1 MDFKDFQTG
10 INDEN
15 RRLDKVLRNFLDTS
29 HLSEI
34 YKLIRKGLIKVNK
47 KKSSPDYRIVSGDVI
62 SIAAFLFS
70 DQRDSKPSPTTA
82 NLPLLQI
89 EFENPH
95 ILIINKPYDI
105 NVHGDDNSLDKAV
118 TAYYNSKYENDSLS
132 FAPGPLHRL
141 DRKTTGLLAFSLSL
155 EGARWFTENIQNHSI
170 SKKYYALVQGTVKT
184 QEEYKDFIT
193 YNENKTGFATVKAS
207 SKSTDENDKEAVS
220 VVTPL
225 AFGHYKNEPVT
236 FLKVEIKTGRKHQI
250 RSQCALHN
258 HPLLGDTAYGG
269 IKITESRDFYLQAYE
284 LNIPQN
290 PVGLPPLVKI
300 NLENDFMN
308 VLKDCGIKNIA
319 V

>member
-47 KKSSPDYRIVSGDVI
+47 KKSSPEYRIVSGDVI

-70 DQRDSKPSPTTA
+70 QLEDSRLPAATA
-82 NLPLLQI
+82 GLPPLKI

-95 ILIINKPYDI
+95 ILIVNKPYDI
-105 NVHGDDNSLDKAV
+105 NVHGDENSLDKAV
-118 TAYYNSKYENDSLS
+118 AAYYNSQYENNSLS
-132 FAPGPLHRL
+132 FMPGPLHRL

-155 EGARWFTENIQNHSI
+155 EGARWFTENIQNHTI
-170 SKKYYALVQGTVKT
+170 SKKYYALVQGTVEK
-184 QEEYKDFIT
+184 QEVYKDFISN
-193 YNENKTGFATVKAS
+193 NETKNGFATVKAS
-207 SKSTDENDKEAVS
+207 SISTNEKDKEAVS
-220 VVTPL
+220 IVTPL
-225 AFGHYKNEPVT
+225 AFGTYKNKPVT
-236 FLKVEIKTGRKHQI
+236 LLKVEIKTGRKHQI

-269 IKITESRDFYLQAYE
+269 TKISESRDFYLQAYE
-284 LNIPQN
+284 LNIPEN
-290 PVGLPPLVKI
+290 PVDLPATLKI
-300 NLENDFMN
+300 KLENDFMN
-308 VLKDCGIKNIA
+308 VLKDCGIKNIE